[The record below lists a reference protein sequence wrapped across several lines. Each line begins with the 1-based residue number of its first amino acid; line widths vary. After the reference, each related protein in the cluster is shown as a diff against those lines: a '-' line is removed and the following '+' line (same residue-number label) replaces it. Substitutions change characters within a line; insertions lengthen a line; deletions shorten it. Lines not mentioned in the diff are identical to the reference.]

1 MYIRFY
7 PHDYLVVKSLLNG
20 VNVWL
25 YVPFPC
31 IHLSISRL
39 DWHRNGTTAEG
50 TLAPPPQSQCL
61 AAAGY
66 PWPAET
72 WVIDNQTIIPIGSMV
87 LLYMVTFI
95 INIPPMLAYIPYM
108 DPMGLDQSF
117 SQLVDDQMINLWC
130 LKSILG
136 SGIYSI
142 CRLLMAIDVLFP
154 LVG

>member
-1 MYIRFY
+1 MSGYMS
-7 PHDYLVVKSLLNG
+7 HSLA
-20 VNVWL
+20 
-25 YVPFPC
+25 F
-31 IHLSISRL
+31 IFLSTR
-39 DWHRNGTTAEG
+39 HRNGTTAEG

-72 WVIDNQTIIPIGSMV
+72 WVIDNQTRIPIGSM
-87 LLYMVTFI
+87 YAI
-95 INIPPMLAYIPYM
+95 YGNIYHQYTPNVSIYTIHGSY
-108 DPMGLDQSF
+108 GIRCRF

-154 LVG
+154 LVGWLVHRGHPPVEANQ